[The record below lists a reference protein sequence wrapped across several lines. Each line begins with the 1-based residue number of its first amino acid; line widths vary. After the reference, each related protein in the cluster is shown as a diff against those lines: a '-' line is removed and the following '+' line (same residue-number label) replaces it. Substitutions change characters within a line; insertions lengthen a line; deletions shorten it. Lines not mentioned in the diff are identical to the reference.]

1 MLLLSALVFAESPGY
16 LDLRRIEPL
25 RGDAAAGK
33 AKAAVC
39 GACHGAAGISPVAA
53 FPNLAGQHAEYLYWQ
68 LVEFKREARP
78 EAPMTAQVAALDDAA
93 MRDLA
98 AYFASLPAVNA
109 VATGTLESA
118 DHGGILYREGDPARG
133 VPPCQGCHGASGD
146 GHPLA
151 NENAHWRAYPVLRGQ
166 HADYLAQR
174 LIYFRVGKHTLS
186 SNDRIMTPI
195 AQSLDDASI
204 QALAHW
210 LESVQKSGDPPASGL
225 APNHGIDRGGLSN

>member
-1 MLLLSALVFAESPGY
+1 MTRVHLRYLGNCIAALTMSLLSAMVVAGSPGY

-25 RGDAAAGK
+25 QGDAAAGN

-39 GACHGAAGISPVAA
+39 RACHGAAGISPAPA

-78 EAPMTAQVAALDDAA
+78 ESPMTAQAAQLDDTA

-98 AYFASLPAVNA
+98 KYFASLPTASGTT
-109 VATGTLESA
+109 TGNRESI
-118 DHGGILYREGDPARG
+118 DRGHILYREGDPTRG
-133 VPPCQGCHGASGD
+133 VPPCQGCHGAAGG

-151 NENAHWRAYPVLRGQ
+151 NDDARWRAYPILRGQ

-174 LIYFRVGKHTLS
+174 LKDFRDSKHTVS
-186 SNDRIMTPI
+186 SNDHIMISI
-195 AQSLDDASI
+195 ARTLDDDSI
-204 QALAHW
+204 QLLAIW
-210 LESVQKSGDPPASGL
+210 LAAEPP
-225 APNHGIDRGGLSN
+225 P